1 MSKAEE
7 FLEGSLQGVIP
18 HLEARRRHYRRHA
31 LFGFVGEIVVG
42 LGSLGLTLVGGF
54 LGQDELL
61 FSGLLGL
68 IALTPLFIVVA
79 REAQARYRAFFVSEV
94 TPLCSSGLY
103 QFFHTDPTKDFD
115 LLRGEVGGGLDKRL
129 LPKPASYFEGK
140 YRDVSFWTFVYR
152 VRTKGKKSVKEAMG
166 RLYGF
171 SLNVSIGTDILI
183 KNKQTPRLFACVS
196 LPLVVK
202 TDNTLFEE
210 SHAVTASNEEKA
222 RAFLTPTF
230 LGALMDLEAECQGHL
245 AAYFHDRKLT
255 LYLDDCGAPFV
266 LSVFRP
272 ITFEFLQAY
281 AAEIVIGSRL
291 IKGLGLR

>member
-18 HLEARRRHYRRHA
+18 HLEARRLHYRRHA
-31 LFGFVGEIVVG
+31 LFGFVGEIGVG
-42 LGSLGLTLVGGF
+42 LGSWCLTLVGGF

-68 IALTPLFIVVA
+68 LAITPIFIVIA
-79 REAQARYRAFFVSEV
+79 REAQVRYRAFFVSEV

-103 QFFHTDPTKDFD
+103 QSFRTDPTKDFD
-115 LLRGEVGGGLDKRL
+115 LLRGEVGGGVDKRL
-129 LPKPASYFEGK
+129 FPKPASYFEGK
-140 YRDVSFWTFVYR
+140 YRDVSFWTFVYHFR
-152 VRTKGKKSVKEAMG
+152 AKAKVAPKEVTG

-171 SLNVSIGTDILI
+171 SLNASLGTEILI
-183 KNKQTPRLFACVS
+183 KNKQNPRLFASVS

-202 TDNTLFEE
+202 TDNNLFEE
-210 SHAVTASNEEKA
+210 SHAVTASDEEKA
-222 RAFLTPTF
+222 RAFLTPAL
-230 LGALMDLEAECQGHL
+230 LGTLMDLENDRQGHL

-255 LYLDDCGAPFV
+255 LYLDEGGAPFV

-272 ITFEFLQAY
+272 ITFEFLKAY
-281 AAEIVIGSRL
+281 AAEIVLGSHL